1 MHLAAQSY
9 STELNNSFFVS
20 FSCPIKFSGLPMVW
34 GAQEAWVLRLRVI
47 LALVGQNKGQVENQL
62 VPGSWWEDYKAEII
76 LAMTP
81 KEREMY

>member
-1 MHLAAQSY
+1 
-9 STELNNSFFVS
+9 
-20 FSCPIKFSGLPMVW
+20 MVW

-62 VPGSWWEDYKAEII
+62 VPVSLWEDYKAEIS
-76 LAMTP
+76 LAMTS